1 MGKLFSSSS
10 SVSWRDTCADQ
21 HSNTLTLMHHIWNPI
36 SYSCAF
42 DAHLCVV
49 PMMHLA
55 VHTAWSVHHK
65 NELALRRQW
74 WHHIRRE
81 LWVQTDHERWV
92 AHQRPWTES
101 VLDCTTE
108 SKPPEQLIKPVRPN
122 LNITDPCTTYES
134 DKISILWSNSE
145 TWTQKN
151 QIAFMKKLWHSVDT
165 IISKISP
172 GVISY
177 TLTKHYCKKS

>member
-81 LWVQTDHERWV
+81 LWVQTDHERRV
-92 AHQRPWTES
+92 AHQRPWNRDSTAVKGCKWTEFCMNC
-101 VLDCTTE
+101 LRLYNGLYPAERIKTTRTTNH
-108 SKPPEQLIKPVRPN
+108 PCVPTHEQPA
-122 LNITDPCTTYES
+122 LNIRDQCT
-134 DKISILWSNSE
+134 N
-145 TWTQKN
+145 
-151 QIAFMKKLWHSVDT
+151 F
-165 IISKISP
+165 
-172 GVISY
+172 
-177 TLTKHYCKKS
+177 